1 MINQDNKQF
10 LTTRSGSRYER
21 KEKREMESPKT
32 VPLIGVGV
40 HDFIRYNSRLLK
52 KEDRIEVRY
61 NFITTIVRE
70 RVTIK
75 KYYTGVVK
83 QSREVGQNIE
93 HYIHFLDG
101 DKKWLNLNKKIWK
114 FVNSE

>member
-1 MINQDNKQF
+1 
-10 LTTRSGSRYER
+10 
-21 KEKREMESPKT
+21 
-32 VPLIGVGV
+32 
-40 HDFIRYNSRLLK
+40 
-52 KEDRIEVRY
+52 
-61 NFITTIVRE
+61 VRE

-101 DKKWLNLNKKIWK
+101 DKKWLDLNKKYWK